1 MTSVRSSFVPSAAA
15 LLIFALPA
23 TMSGQARAAATR
35 DTVPLSLLPPAGK
48 CRIWMDG
55 VPAAQQP
62 APTDCATALRQRP
75 ANGTI
80 LYGPAA
86 RETSGGRFDP
96 NVGDRGSSRSAK
108 PGDAIERGGSEAE
121 MELKR
126 QRDRAE
132 RDRRAAELRERDER
146 ARREA
151 SDRASLIFGN
161 DARRGTP
168 SSPASARTAG
178 GSTTG
183 SEGTTKAPA
192 ERTAKPPAEPAKKKP
207 E

>member
-1 MTSVRSSFVPSAAA
+1 MTSVRSSLVPSAAT
-15 LLIFALPA
+15 LLILALPA
-23 TMSGQARAAATR
+23 TMAGQSRPASSR

-96 NVGDRGSSRSAK
+96 SVGGRGSSRSAK
-108 PGDAIERGGSEAE
+108 PADAIDRGGSDAE

-132 RDRRAAELRERDER
+132 RDRRAAELRERDDR

-151 SDRASLIFGN
+151 ADRAATMFGN
-161 DARRGTP
+161 DMRRGA
-168 SSPASARTAG
+168 SSPAAARAAG